1 MRGAHNAIRFDMDNF
16 WAAIRKT
23 KEQVG
28 SQSACNSSHAFPPP
42 PPPT

>member
-1 MRGAHNAIRFDMDNF
+1 MRGAHNAIRFDLDNF

-28 SQSACNSSHAFPPP
+28 SQSTCHSAHVCPHS
-42 PPPT
+42 T